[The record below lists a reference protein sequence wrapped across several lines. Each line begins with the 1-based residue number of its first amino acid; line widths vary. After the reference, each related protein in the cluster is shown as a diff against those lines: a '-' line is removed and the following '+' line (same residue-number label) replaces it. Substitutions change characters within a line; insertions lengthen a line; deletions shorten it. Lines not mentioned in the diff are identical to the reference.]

1 MPLVLGGDGERVGRD
16 VACYGRFGESLNVT
30 NGEWTLFIWPQPEH
44 FALLAL
50 ATAAPVR
57 ALQAERLFREERPFP
72 RFVRQ
77 RGNENPAVQGEQRP
91 PTASDRTPD
100 YPEIVATLKRQAADF
115 LRSVGAPTGLCV
127 SVSSP

>member
-16 VACYGRFGESLNVT
+16 VACYGRLGESLNVT

-57 ALQAERLFREERPFP
+57 ALQTERLFREERPFP

-91 PTASDRTPD
+91 QQLGDRAPD
-100 YPEIVATLKRQAADF
+100 NPEIVATLKRQAADF

-127 SVSSP
+127 SVS

>member
-44 FALLAL
+44 SASLAL

-77 RGNENPAVQGEQRP
+77 RENENPAVQGEQRP
-91 PTASDRTPD
+91 PTASDRAPD
-100 YPEIVATLKRQAADF
+100 NPEIVATLKRQAADF
-115 LRSVGAPTGLCV
+115 LRSVEAPTGLCV
-127 SVSSP
+127 SVS